1 MNMYVF
7 MYICVCTCINCQQNR
22 CGHTSSEQCNLLKRK
37 GCMHSPIVIVG
48 TTEWLANCERIWACA
63 GTGEGVGDALAIFLF
78 TFKLAI
84 RLAVAFVCAARRF
97 LDALRCDNLQRAWHA
112 TEDNALRGCHMAKA
126 LNCWH
131 CVEEASTT
139 TASAAVAVSVVA
151 SLLSFL
157 M

>member
-1 MNMYVF
+1 
-7 MYICVCTCINCQQNR
+7 
-22 CGHTSSEQCNLLKRK
+22 
-37 GCMHSPIVIVG
+37 MHSPLLLLGQPSDWRIVK
-48 TTEWLANCERIWACA
+48 ESERVY
-63 GTGEGVGDALAIFLF
+63 GRGEGVGGALAIFLF

-84 RLAVAFVCAARRF
+84 RLAVAFVCAASRF

-112 TEDNALRGCHMAKA
+112 TEVNALRGCHMAKA

-139 TASAAVAVSVVA
+139 TASVAVAVAVVA
-151 SLLSFL
+151 SLQPFL

>member
-1 MNMYVF
+1 M
-7 MYICVCTCINCQQNR
+7 
-22 CGHTSSEQCNLLKRK
+22 G
-37 GCMHSPIVIVG
+37 G
-48 TTEWLANCERIWACA
+48 
-63 GTGEGVGDALAIFLF
+63 ALAIFLF

-112 TEDNALRGCHMAKA
+112 TEVNALRGCHMAKA
-126 LNCWH
+126 LNCCH

-139 TASAAVAVSVVA
+139 TASVAVAVAVSVVA